1 MRCDNCGR
9 DIPEGEQVLSTRSE
23 QVGTPGYQ
31 GAHTSTE
38 PIWLCR
44 KCADECSKLAKAK
57 KPPRSVGA
65 AFREMELWK
74 ERYFFFADRFS
85 SIAA

>member
-44 KCADECSKLAKAK
+44 TCAEKRRQFGIFAWIAVMALLIL
-57 KPPRSVGA
+57 GLL
-65 AFREMELWK
+65 FM
-74 ERYFFFADRFS
+74 FFGP
-85 SIAA
+85 